1 MQGTTRAKS
10 WYQIR
15 RPNAVA
21 AAALAAAAGSPA
33 VASAELWIYA
43 DIGESWW
50 GETVTAKDLVKE
62 LAELDVDA
70 ITVRINSYGGSV
82 TDGLAIYNALKRHR
96 ATITVSIDGIAAS
109 IASLIAMAGD
119 TVQMAANAQLMIH
132 APWGGAYGNAT
143 QMREYADLLDRW
155 AESMAGSYAAKSGKT
170 REDVLAW
177 LTDSADHWFSAD
189 EALAEGL
196 VDEVVDAIPIAAHAS
211 ALPWQAAAA
220 RRGSGKNDPNPG
232 GAAPAAAVALPVPPA
247 PRGPIPAASA
257 ALPQEPSM
265 DPKNQ
270 PAAGTQP
277 AVITDP
283 TAAAQAAAQ
292 AAARAENQR
301 QTDIRAAF
309 ALYAPRI
316 GAAAAQLERDCL
328 ADMSVD
334 VAKAKLKIL
343 DAMAA
348 GTEPVAGQYVATVQD
363 EADKQRAGVRAALEI
378 RAGLAKND
386 SANPFRGYTLVEMAR
401 ASLVRAGVRDMP
413 GDKMSLVAVAFTHGN
428 SDFPN
433 LLANV
438 ANKSMMMGYEEA
450 QETFPRWTRAGTLPD
465 FKIAQSVDIGA
476 FPSLRQV
483 REGAEYKFIT
493 VGDRAEPRVLATYGE
508 RCAITRQAIINDDL
522 DAFARLPRKLG
533 VAAVRT
539 VGDLVYAVLTG
550 NPNMADGQALFS
562 APHNNTASAAAI
574 STTSVDAMRVQMARQ
589 KDVGQTS
596 GGLNIRLAYLIVP
609 VSLQGTA
616 DTVRESQFEITAS
629 GRNNTTPNSVRNTF
643 EVVADARLDDA
654 STSIWY
660 GAASPTMHDTIIVD
674 YLDGVQTPTLE
685 QQSGW
690 SIDGVEFK
698 VRMDAAAKALDWK
711 TLARNG

>member
-119 TVQMAANAQLMIH
+119 TVQMADNAQLMIH

-196 VDEVVDAIPIAAHAS
+196 VDEVVDAIPIAASLAAHAS
-211 ALPWQAAAA
+211 ALPWRPGTGGPGAA
-220 RRGSGKNDPNPG
+220 G
-232 GAAPAAAVALPVPPA
+232 GAAPAAASRSLPPA
-247 PRGPIPAASA
+247 PSGPITAAPAAHS
-257 ALPQEPSM
+257 QEPLM
-265 DPKNQ
+265 PQANQ

-277 AVITDP
+277 AVTPAAIDTDVN
-283 TAAAQAAAQ
+283 AAAQAA
-292 AAARAENQR
+292 RREENQR

-309 ALYAPRI
+309 AMYAPRI
-316 GAAAAQLERDCL
+316 GTAAAQLERDCL
-328 ADMSVD
+328 ADMSID

-348 GTEPVAGQYVATVQD
+348 GTEPVAGRHVATVED

-413 GDKMSLVAVAFTHGN
+413 GDKMSLVAVAFTHSS
-428 SDFPN
+428 SDFPS

-450 QETFPRWTRAGTLPD
+450 PETFQRWTRAGTLPD
-465 FKIAQSVDIGA
+465 FKVASAVDIGA

-483 REGAEYKFIT
+483 REGAEYKYIT
-493 VGDRAEPRVLATYGE
+493 IGDRAEPRVLATYGE
-508 RCAITRQAIINDDL
+508 RCAITRQAIINDDV
-522 DAFARLPRKLG
+522 DAFSRLPRKLG

-550 NPNMADGQALFS
+550 NPNMADGNALFS
-562 APHNNTASAAAI
+562 APHNNTALAAAI
-574 STTSVDAMRVQMARQ
+574 STSSVDAMRVQLARQ
-589 KDVGQTS
+589 KDIGQTS
-596 GGLNIRLAYLIVP
+596 GGLNISLAYLIVP
-609 VSLQGTA
+609 VSLRGTA
-616 DTVRESQFEITAS
+616 ETVRESQFEITAT

-674 YLDGVQTPTLE
+674 YLDGVQSPTLE

>member
-1 MQGTTRAKS
+1 MQGPTAPRS

-15 RPNAVA
+15 RAA
-21 AAALAAAAGSPA
+21 ASAAALAAAGGKP
-33 VASAELWIYA
+33 VASSAEIWIYA

-62 LAELDVDA
+62 LAELDVDEL
-70 ITVRINSYGGSV
+70 TVRINSYGGSV

-96 ATITVSIDGIAAS
+96 ATVTVAIDGIAAS

-119 TVQMAANAQLMIH
+119 TVQMADNAQLMIH
-132 APWGGAYGNAT
+132 APWGGAYGNAA

-155 AESMAGSYAAKSGKT
+155 AQAMAGSYAAKTGKD
-170 REDVLAW
+170 RDEVLTSW
-177 LTDSADHWFSAD
+177 LQGDQDHWFSAE

-196 VDEVVDAIPIAAHAS
+196 VDEIVDAIPVAAHAS
-211 ALPWQAAAA
+211 ALPWQ
-220 RRGSGKNDPNPG
+220 RGG
-232 GAAPAAAVALPVPPA
+232 GGSPPAAPAAAAQPVPVPPA
-247 PRGPIPAASA
+247 PRGPNSAASA
-257 ALPQEPSM
+257 AIPQEPSM

-270 PAAGTQP
+270 PAAGTTP
-277 AVITDP
+277 AAIQDP
-283 TAAAQAAAQ
+283 QAIAQ
-292 AAARAENQR
+292 AAARAEADR
-301 QTDIRAAF
+301 QSQIRDAF
-309 ALYAPRI
+309 KAHGARI
-316 GAAAAQLERDCL
+316 DAKAAAELEAACL
-328 ADMSVD
+328 ADLNVTP
-334 VAKAKLKIL
+334 AAAKLKIL
-343 DAMAA
+343 DAMAK
-348 GTEPVAGQYVATVQD
+348 GTEPVAGGYVATMED
-363 EADKQRAGVRAALEI
+363 EADKQRRGFRAALEI
-378 RAGLAKND
+378 RAGLAKNEG
-386 SANPFRGYTLVEMAR
+386 SNPFRAYTLLEMAR
-401 ASLVRAGVRDMP
+401 ASLVRAGVRDRDMP
-413 GDKMSLVAVAFTHGN
+413 GDKMGLIALAFTHST
-428 SDFPN
+428 SDFGN

-450 QETFPRWTRAGTLPD
+450 QETFPRWTRPGSLPD
-465 FKIAQSVDIGA
+465 FKIAQAVDLGS

-483 REGAEYKFIT
+483 REGAEYKMIT

-508 RCAITRQAIINDDL
+508 RVAITRQAIINDDL
-522 DAFARLPRKLG
+522 DAFSRLPRKLG
-533 VAAVRT
+533 IAAIRT

-589 KDVGQTS
+589 KDIGQTS

-629 GRNNTTPNSVRNTF
+629 GRNQTTPNSVRNTF

-660 GAASPTMHDTIIVD
+660 GAASPTMHDTVVVD

-685 QQSGW
+685 QQTGW
-690 SIDGVEFK
+690 TVDGAEFK
-698 VRMDAAAKALDWK
+698 VRIDAAAKALDWK